1 MKKLTVMVAVAAT
14 FVALPAFAATDA
26 ECQAM
31 WKKAD
36 ANNDGVLS
44 DTESLSYAAAMRV
57 KDYKMTADG
66 KLTQAAFIDACKADV
81 YAPRKAEEGAP
92 LKGANSFTEAQAKDR
107 ALAQGYTS
115 VSGLTKDGDGI
126 WRGTAMENG
135 KSVPIAIDFKGNVV
149 IAQAR

>member
-14 FVALPAFAATDA
+14 CFALPAFAATDA

-44 DTESLSYAAAMRV
+44 DTESLTYAAAMRV

-81 YAPRKAEEGAP
+81 YTPRKADEGAP

-149 IAQAR
+149 VAQAR

>member
-1 MKKLTVMVAVAAT
+1 MKKLTVLVAVAAT
-14 FVALPAFAATDA
+14 CLALPAFAATDA
-26 ECQAM
+26 ECQTM
-31 WKKAD
+31 WNKAD

-44 DTESLSYAAAMRV
+44 DTESLNYAAAMRV

-81 YAPRKAEEGAP
+81 YMPRKADEGAP
-92 LKGANSFTEAQAKDR
+92 LKGANSFTETQAKDR
-107 ALAQGYTS
+107 ALAQGYTG
-115 VSGLTKDGDGI
+115 VSALTKDDDGV

-149 IAQAR
+149 IAQAP